1 MARIV
6 KEADERK
13 NEILDAAE
21 RLFTVKG
28 YGKTTILD
36 ILEQVGIAKGTFYY
50 YFKSKEEVMDAII
63 ERFIEQDVQKARQ
76 IALDKGLTPVQKFCG
91 IIAAQ
96 QPRTDG
102 PKDRM
107 IEEFHLPANAQ
118 MHEKSIVRS
127 ILAISPILGQVVS
140 QGVEQHIFSTE
151 YPLEAIQILLA
162 SGQVLFDSSM
172 FAWTPAEM
180 EQKVNG
186 FIAAMEAVLGAEA
199 GTFEPM
205 KQILAA
211 GNTIAPESRQK
222 PESCQKPQPCQKP
235 KSHQKPQPRSGRE
248 E

>member
-118 MHEKSIVRS
+118 MHEKALCAPSWRSHLSWARWCPRAWSSIY
-127 ILAISPILGQVVS
+127 SPRNIPWKP
-140 QGVEQHIFSTE
+140 
-151 YPLEAIQILLA
+151 YRYCWP
-162 SGQVLFDSSM
+162 
-172 FAWTPAEM
+172 PARYCLIPPCLH
-180 EQKVNG
+180 G
-186 FIAAMEAVLGAEA
+186 
-199 GTFEPM
+199 
-205 KQILAA
+205 
-211 GNTIAPESRQK
+211 RQRRWSK
-222 PESCQKPQPCQKP
+222 
-235 KSHQKPQPRSGRE
+235 R
-248 E
+248 

>member
-102 PKDRM
+102 PKDRGFTAATIVITWFRGSPM
-107 IEEFHLPANAQ
+107 AAAYRGRVMKALQKQANR
-118 MHEKSIVRS
+118 VR
-127 ILAISPILGQVVS
+127 IGTLTTMDAMAARRVFP
-140 QGVEQHIFSTE
+140 
-151 YPLEAIQILLA
+151 PLL
-162 SGQVLFDSSM
+162 
-172 FAWTPAEM
+172 
-180 EQKVNG
+180 
-186 FIAAMEAVLGAEA
+186 
-199 GTFEPM
+199 
-205 KQILAA
+205 
-211 GNTIAPESRQK
+211 
-222 PESCQKPQPCQKP
+222 
-235 KSHQKPQPRSGRE
+235 
-248 E
+248 